1 MPSELSLQATRAAY
15 IGRQLPRLLWYVGH
29 GYIMGRL
36 AEKARERDGQNGR
49 PRARATAPVPDRGR
63 LYRDMASLFRRD
75 LANVEAGVYPLPQDR
90 DGSLLKPPDR
100 SGLVLRGPASSSF
113 LAVRPASTARSSTT
127 NTRGRRPRYYLQ
139 NFHFQTGGWMTEDF
153 G

>member
-63 LYRDMASLFRRD
+63 LYQDMASLFRRD

-90 DGSLLKPPDR
+90 NGSLLSLLDR
-100 SGLVLRGPASSSF
+100 SGLFFAASSSI
-113 LAVRPASTARSSTT
+113 LAVRPVSTARSSTT
-127 NTRGRRPRYYLQ
+127 TPAAGGPATTFRISISRPAA
-139 NFHFQTGGWMTEDF
+139 G
-153 G
+153 

>member
-90 DGSLLKPPDR
+90 DGSLLSLLDR
-100 SGLVLRGPASSSF
+100 SGLFFEDLPRVPFSPSGRRAQRGPQRQHP
-113 LAVRPASTARSSTT
+113 RPAAPLLPSEFPLPDRRLDD
-127 NTRGRRPRYYLQ
+127 RGLR
-139 NFHFQTGGWMTEDF
+139 
-153 G
+153 